1 MNPDIKTLSAYK
13 VKFAADPSRSGVI
26 SGYGSI
32 AGNVDAVGDIVE
44 RGAFAKSLATFK
56 SNGSTPRM
64 LWQHNPDMPIGSW
77 TDLHEDSNGL
87 YLTGKMNLSTSWGK
101 DAWAATEAGDVDG
114 LSIGYRE
121 IKARPDGMFRRLE
134 ELELFEVS
142 LVTFPA
148 NPKARVRLNSKRE
161 LETILVKSGLSQA
174 AATKVAAGGWGALN
188 NNPTDDDPE
197 AVAAIIRAVKAS
209 TQAIRNI

>member
-1 MNPDIKTLSAYK
+1 MNPEIKSLQPYK
-13 VKFAADPSRSGVI
+13 VKFAADSSQSGVI

-56 SNGSTPRM
+56 SSRTTPRM

-77 TDLHEDSNGL
+77 TEFAEDGNGL
-87 YLTGKMNLSTSWGK
+87 YLTGKMNLATSWGK
-101 DAWAATEAGDVDG
+101 DAWAAAEAGDVDG

-121 IKARPDGMFRRLE
+121 VKARPDGIYRRLE
-134 ELELFEVS
+134 ELDLFEVS

-148 NPKARVRLNSKRE
+148 NPKARVRLTSKRE

-174 AATKVAAGGWGALN
+174 AATKVASGGWGALSN
-188 NNPTDDDPE
+188 NSTDDDPE
-197 AVAAIIRAVKAS
+197 AVAAILRAVKAS
-209 TQAIRNI
+209 TQAIRKL